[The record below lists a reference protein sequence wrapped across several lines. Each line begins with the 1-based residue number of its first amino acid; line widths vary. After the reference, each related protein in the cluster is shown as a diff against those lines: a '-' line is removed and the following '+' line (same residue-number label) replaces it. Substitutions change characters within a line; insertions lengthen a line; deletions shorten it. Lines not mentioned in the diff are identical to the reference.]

1 MRGFG
6 GKGMRGGMWRLIV
19 WLLGKEMEML
29 PEEKRDPRVEYDVR
43 GMVKGMYSYDPRAG
57 PWER

>member
-1 MRGFG
+1 
-6 GKGMRGGMWRLIV
+6 
-19 WLLGKEMEML
+19 MEML